1 MALPFTTLR
10 RTRGRHSPTTIWD
23 GGRTADIWIGS
34 SALAANRT
42 FRQQFSMFDV
52 RFRLRSGAEQHT
64 KLIHLHNLFIL
75 SPNYRGEICA
85 DAYGQGDASK
95 RARPATR
102 ASYFFVFYDT
112 LTGAELCLVHVR
124 RQKTNRPTDAEGA
137 GKSMKKFRR
146 DVRRSLLA

>member
-1 MALPFTTLR
+1 MALPFTTYV
-10 RTRGRHSPTTIWD
+10 RGGVTHPPQFGTE

-64 KLIHLHNLFIL
+64 KLIHLHNLFIP

-85 DAYGQGDASK
+85 DAYGQ
-95 RARPATR
+95 ATR
-102 ASYFFVFYDT
+102 ASELALPPALHTFLFFMT
-112 LTGAELCLVHVR
+112 
-124 RQKTNRPTDAEGA
+124 P
-137 GKSMKKFRR
+137 
-146 DVRRSLLA
+146 

>member
-1 MALPFTTLR
+1 MALPFTTYV
-10 RTRGRHSPTTIWD
+10 RGGVTHPPQFGTE

-64 KLIHLHNLFIL
+64 KLIHLHNLFIP

-85 DAYGQGDASK
+85 DAYGQ
-95 RARPATR
+95 ATR
-102 ASYFFVFYDT
+102 ASKLVLPPALHTFLFFYDT

-124 RQKTNRPTDAEGA
+124 RQKTNRPTDRG
-137 GKSMKKFRR
+137 RR
-146 DVRRSLLA
+146 

>member
-1 MALPFTTLR
+1 MLMLCAVIKPSVCKR
-10 RTRGRHSPTTIWD
+10 IKGYGASIHDVRGGVTHPPQFGTE

-64 KLIHLHNLFIL
+64 KLIHRHNLFIP

-95 RARPATR
+95 QARPATR
-102 ASYFFVFYDT
+102 ASYFLFFMT
-112 LTGAELCLVHVR
+112 
-124 RQKTNRPTDAEGA
+124 P
-137 GKSMKKFRR
+137 
-146 DVRRSLLA
+146 